1 MPGTVQNII
10 CGGANQSISEGD
22 TLDPGRMK
30 NMTRAGERGGD
41 SHSFQV
47 GNHGN
52 AQRRVQEGGI
62 GALYSFNKHL
72 LSPYRVLS
80 SVLWGYRGEH
90 TGLGPRSHGVH
101 TLVGERWTINAL
113 MRALGA
119 KEHWRKVVG

>member
-1 MPGTVQNII
+1 MGED
-10 CGGANQSISEGD
+10 NQSISEGD

-30 NMTRAGERGGD
+30 NNVTRAGERGGD

-47 GNHGN
+47 GNCRN

-72 LSPYRVLS
+72 LSPYCVLS
-80 SVLWGYRGEH
+80 SVLWGYRSEH
-90 TGLGPRSHGVH
+90 KGLGPRSHGVH

-119 KEHWRKVVG
+119 EEHWRKVVW